1 MVTNFKA
8 PQDPDHWIFGIRLYA
23 SQLFIY
29 YMNSIKKVDTDYFIS
44 DEMGDY
50 ENPQSYWFYKLGAE
64 QFRGIFLDWAAEIA
78 ADYSFLTR
86 EQYRNAIDHI
96 DR

>member
-1 MVTNFKA
+1 M
-8 PQDPDHWIFGIRLYA
+8 
-23 SQLFIY
+23 

-64 QFRGIFLDWAAEIA
+64 QFRGIFSTHKTCTVQVTWTMQLLPRKLNNIFTVVDLSTGRIHCVQTNLAL
-78 ADYSFLTR
+78 YR
-86 EQYRNAIDHI
+86 EEYVRKI
-96 DR
+96 